1 MTAAAFPTKRGSESE
16 SWYRS
21 LLADFEAAYLKMKNS
36 SEDVNAVFTDAI
48 GGLAPAD
55 IKPRMANAAGA
66 YDDARQ
72 EFLKAAAKLN
82 EFVISEIPCVHI

>member
-1 MTAAAFPTKRGSESE
+1 
-16 SWYRS
+16 
-21 LLADFEAAYLKMKNS
+21 
-36 SEDVNAVFTDAI
+36 
-48 GGLAPAD
+48 
-55 IKPRMANAAGA
+55 MANAAGA